1 MTLAVSMM
9 VYALFAVC
17 FFLLIAILKEVF
29 VLIEYKKREKQF
41 EQLRRICHYFIA
53 YKEDPNEA
61 EKCRGKDIIR
71 EREWLYTNHF
81 FFNLKEDNVFNK
93 LQAYYVELMR
103 FFAENHKMNDRE
115 TYKKILEFGNVLDVL
130 AWPVYKRILQQN

>member
-1 MTLAVSMM
+1 MAWTVSAMERTLYV
-9 VYALFAVC
+9 VC
-17 FFLLIAILKEVF
+17 GFLLIALVKELF

-53 YKEDPNEA
+53 YKVDPNEA
-61 EKCRGKDIIR
+61 EKCRSKDIIR
-71 EREWLYTNHF
+71 ERDWLYTNNF
-81 FFNLKEDNVFNK
+81 FFNLKEDNVFSK

-103 FFAENHKMNDRE
+103 FFVENHKMNDRE

-130 AWPVYKRILQQN
+130 A